1 MKKCIYLTEGECEEK
16 LIRALKERPSLVL
29 PGKVKKFNVI
39 QNELPVSLLMQFD
52 PGSIV
57 VLIFDTDKD
66 ETSHLRKN
74 IALLKSLSFKVEIL
88 TILQVLNFEDEIARA
103 TDVSK
108 AQDLTRSKTINDF
121 KSAVNRMNELEIAS
135 YKLQPEYMKKL
146 QKVISAK
153 KYFLF
158 KKAEM
163 RFHSKELRR
172 QQGRGAPGA
181 HHNPNNQT
189 TKR

>member
-1 MKKCIYLTEGECEEK
+1 MKQLLITSLFFCCGLTLSAQQQQPQQHQKFNPKEYQQRFEAFTSECAGFTKDEAVK
-16 LIRALKERPSLVL
+16 FFALYNEMKEKERSYYREYNKILRETKPEAMDE
-29 PGKVKKFNVI
+29 KA
-39 QNELPVSLLMQFD
+39 
-52 PGSIV
+52 IV
-57 VLIFDTDKD
+57 
-66 ETSHLRKN
+66 
-74 IALLKSLSFKVEIL
+74 
-88 TILQVLNFEDEIARA
+88 
-103 TDVSK
+103 
-108 AQDLTRSKTINDF
+108 
-121 KSAVNRMNELEIAS
+121 SAVNRMNELEIAS